1 MKFGWFPEQNSYET
15 GTIRIMPLS
24 EFEDS
29 LRAVRESGYIHDNWY
44 CVPIRATDGNSGEP
58 CPPIPVPWFTLPA
71 THLIEYKSGETPPE
85 LLKFLIIVFG
95 WSQGLRFS
103 PEGWGHFYRVALKP
117 GMLTDFTLSEQDVPR
132 LLDLAEAFWH
142 RHQAQRIASKMHGA
156 IHWFLFSQSYVQYF
170 ERFMMQYIVLDTI
183 YNIYNSISGCKPNS
197 HARRIVD
204 LANSLSDG
212 SLPSWGR
219 IDSSKPAQSEISR
232 LRNALFHEARFGD
245 EPIGFAVPTMQGN
258 ILVQL
263 QAFNCRL
270 IAALLGATG
279 PYSRS
284 SSQTRQRLRFGI
296 D

>member
-44 CVPIRATDGNSGEP
+44 CVPIRATDGNPGEP

-71 THLIEYKSGETPPE
+71 THLMEYRIGTGPTE
-85 LLKFLIIVFG
+85 LLEFLITVFG

-103 PEGWGHFYRVALKP
+103 PEEWGHFYKVALKP
-117 GMLTDFTLSEQDVPR
+117 GMLTDFILFEQDVPR
-132 LLDLAEAFWH
+132 LLDLAERFWH
-142 RHQAQRIASKMHGA
+142 QANKMASMMFGA

-170 ERFMMQYIVLDTI
+170 ERFMMQYVVLDTI
-183 YNIYNSISGCKPNS
+183 YRICGSISGQES
-197 HARRIVD
+197 RTHAGRVEY
-204 LANSLSDG
+204 LADSLHVP
-212 SLPSWGR
+212 LPSWGR
-219 IDSSKPAQSEISR
+219 SDSSGSEISR
-232 LRNALFHEARFGD
+232 LRNALFHEARFGGA
-245 EPIGFAVPTMQGN
+245 PIGFAFPAMEGN

-279 PYSRS
+279 SYSRS
-284 SSQTRQRLRFGI
+284 SSQTRQRVRFGI
-296 D
+296 E